1 MGIGM
6 LALYAALAVVAL
18 WLVAELLL
26 QNRAPLHWRGLAL
39 GGFLLVAAG
48 MAIHSVPVIA
58 VGALGFAGGQA
69 MVTLS
74 VKRGYAKGW
83 SLRAADGSLPG
94 PLAKVPLLS
103 AATGGAA
110 AVAAAAVAQKKV
122 GEVGPIEESEQR
134 VLPEPVVPQAAED
147 GDYGV
152 YETVYEPSAGPVPD
166 PMALGTDGQFT
177 DGQFTDGQYAQG
189 QFVDGQFAGG
199 QFAEGQFAQGQ
210 PMAQEQ
216 LMTPGQQQPGY
227 GYAEQPQFDPQY
239 GYQQQEYAAYYQE
252 QQPYAPYEPQWQQQ
266 PYDPSQY
273 QPEYAVPQQHIPQQQ
288 SYEYYQQQPQPE
300 AWQ

>member
-18 WLVAELLL
+18 WLLAELLL

-48 MAIHSVPVIA
+48 MAIHSVPVIS
-58 VGALGFAGGQA
+58 VGALAFAGGQA

-83 SLRAADGSLPG
+83 SLRGADGSLPG

-110 AVAAAAVAQKKV
+110 AVAAAAVAAEKV
-122 GEVGPIEESEQR
+122 GEVGPIEESGQQ
-134 VLPEPVVPQAAED
+134 VLPEPAVPPAAED

-152 YETVYEPSAGPVPD
+152 YETAYES
-166 PMALGTDGQFT
+166 TDGSFT
-177 DGQFTDGQYAQG
+177 AGQFPDGQYTG
-189 QFVDGQFAGG
+189 GQFAG
-199 QFAEGQFAQGQ
+199 AQSMNG
-210 PMAQEQ
+210 PSMDGRPVMQEQ

-227 GYAEQPQFDPQY
+227 GYAEQQQFDPQY
-239 GYQQQEYAAYYQE
+239 GYQQQEYPGYYQE
-252 QQPYAPYEPQWQQQ
+252 QQPYVPYEPQWQQQ

-273 QPEYAVPQQHIPQQQ
+273 QPDYVVPQQHIPQQQ
-288 SYEYYQQQPQPE
+288 SYEYYQQPQPE